1 MKKGIVR
8 VLCGILAPQLTLSQ
22 GVYNVKAAE
31 VTSQTAEEIIESSED
46 MQAVDS
52 ETEKETDTETDPE
65 TEEESGQ
72 TEKETDAGTDPE
84 TEEESGQTE
93 KETDTETDPETEGES
108 TQTEKETD
116 TETNPDTE
124 GESAQTKKETDTETV
139 LETEKEL
146 EQKEK
151 NAAVYAEDS
160 AETEEGEKQDQ
171 EVADELEETAVSC
184 STLTVTMH
192 HASVLDRA
200 QSFQVSLKGTE
211 FEQNLVLDPQND
223 QMENTVVFEDL
234 DDGVYILRIESPGF
248 AAYEQQIV
256 AEGYCYGVQIAT
268 RRFWKCGCRTDALRR
283 SEPGWH
289 SGQE

>member
-8 VLCGILAPQLTLSQ
+8 VLCGILAAQLTLSQ

-65 TEEESGQ
+65 TE
-72 TEKETDAGTDPE
+72 
-84 TEEESGQTE
+84 
-93 KETDTETDPETEGES
+93 GES

-124 GESAQTKKETDTETV
+124 GESAQTKKETD
-139 LETEKEL
+139 TEKEL

>member
-8 VLCGILAPQLTLSQ
+8 VLCGILAAQLTLSQ

-52 ETEKETDTETDPE
+52 E
-65 TEEESGQ
+65 
-72 TEKETDAGTDPE
+72 
-84 TEEESGQTE
+84 TE